1 MSAKSLALLFV
12 FGACSFCAGREPPGA
27 STAER
32 IVDTRLHLVDL
43 IGDDIQSDDYER
55 KFIGCFKDT
64 LRQLDPKKPFPK
76 DPTITSCMLY
86 RRRDDKMRLLVLWI
100 SADSEIKWIRLSD
113 GRQSVVIRL
122 PVSNVYLTENRSE
135 QKISVLGRYLDA
147 FDETTL
153 SYDVL
158 KPLLDSDRPLFATI
172 EVADKPSGN
181 AVQVVRSR

>member
-1 MSAKSLALLFV
+1 MSARSLALLIV
-12 FGACSFCAGREPPGA
+12 FGACSFCAGREPPAA

-32 IVDTRLHLVDL
+32 IVDTRSHLADL
-43 IGDDIQSDDYER
+43 IRDDVQSGEYER
-55 KFIGCFKDT
+55 KFIGCFKDA
-64 LRQLDPKKPFPK
+64 LRQLDPEKPFPK
-76 DPTITSCMLY
+76 SPTIASCMIY
-86 RRRDDKMRLLVLWI
+86 RRRDDKVRLLVLWI

-113 GRQSVVIRL
+113 AQQSVVIRL
-122 PVSNVYLTENRSE
+122 PVSNVYLTENQSQ

-147 FDETTL
+147 FDDSTL